1 MRLLLP
7 LLLLF
12 PPFLGAQSVNGLVAN
27 YLFEGNLG
35 DASGS
40 SDNLGVPEGAVDFDC
55 GVSGEAL
62 LLTGPDDFVRIPGG
76 ATTNVNRLFSD
87 LDFTVS
93 FYFKPT
99 GDDGLQFLLSKRAT
113 DCANENYFTVSY
125 ASGSRTLS
133 ATLRQGD
140 RSINISE
147 VIRNASCWQHVTVR
161 RRDRELRLFLN
172 GRSVESGTAPGRID
186 ASNTGD
192 LLIGSSECRTAAEGN
207 FRGLIDNLQFYGR
220 ALEEEE
226 VATLYTGP
234 DRILTPDARIFLGE
248 SVEIDLNSN
257 CGTEF
262 RWAPSAG
269 VESPTEAEPTI
280 TPTEEGLLV
289 YRVDI
294 SGDQSSCIA
303 SDSIEI
309 RVIDPATL
317 ECDAV
322 YLPKAFTPNGT
333 GPEVNETFGISNPFA
348 VQQLLSLQIFDR
360 YGGEVFAT
368 SDAFA
373 RWDGTFKNKP
383 VNPGVMLWRLAYLCE
398 GQEIIRTGSVT
409 ILR

>member
-1 MRLLLP
+1 MRFLSP

-12 PPFLGAQSVNGLVAN
+12 PLFLGAQSVDGLVAN

-62 LLTGPDDFVRIPGG
+62 LLAGPDDFVRIPGG
-76 ATTNVNRLFSD
+76 ATTNVNRLISD

-99 GDDGLQFLLSKRAT
+99 GDDGLQYLISKRDP
-113 DCANENYFTVSY
+113 DCTNENYFSVTY
-125 ASGSRTLS
+125 ASGSRTLT
-133 ATLRQGD
+133 ATLREGD

-147 VIRNASCWQHVTVR
+147 AIGNTSCWQHVAVR
-161 RRDRELRLFLN
+161 RRGRDLHLFLN
-172 GRSVESGTAPGRID
+172 GVAVASGFAPGRID

-192 LLIGSSECRTAAEGN
+192 LLIGSSECRAASENN

-220 ALEEEE
+220 ALEDEE
-226 VATLYTGP
+226 VTTLYTRP

-248 SVEIDLNSN
+248 SVPIDLNSN
-257 CGTEF
+257 CGTDF
-262 RWAPSAG
+262 LWAPSAG
-269 VESPTEAEPTI
+269 VNNPTEAEPVI
-280 TPTEEGLLV
+280 TPTEEGTFV
-289 YRVDI
+289 YRVEI
-294 SGDQSSCIA
+294 SGRQSSCVA
-303 SDSIEI
+303 FDSIEI

-317 ECDAV
+317 KCDEV

-333 GPEVNETFGISNPFA
+333 GPEENETFGISNPFA
-348 VQQLLSLQIFDR
+348 IQQLRSLQIFDR

-368 SDAFA
+368 SDAFT

-398 GQEIIRTGSVT
+398 GLEIVRTGSVT